1 VFQANAQTLTRH
13 SQRKPQRRGK
23 LKHRK
28 CHATTNRRF
37 TDVKSSC
44 SYVQYRAR
52 DKPWYSLGHGI
63 VLMYI
68 IIGWL
73 TSLAFMILLR
83 RENEKR
89 ERSER
94 DEVITG
100 GVGLKPGG
108 EGDAK
113 GGVYESV
120 EEAKR
125 DKGDGWSGY
134 RYIT

>member
-1 VFQANAQTLTRH
+1 VITQNHITVSLTSNYH
-13 SQRKPQRRGK
+13 
-23 LKHRK
+23 
-28 CHATTNRRF
+28 
-37 TDVKSSC
+37 
-44 SYVQYRAR
+44 VQYRAR

-68 IIGWL
+68 VIGWL

-89 ERSER
+89 ARGER
-94 DEVITG
+94 DEVITD
-100 GVGLKPGG
+100 GVELKAGG
-108 EGDAK
+108 EGNAQ